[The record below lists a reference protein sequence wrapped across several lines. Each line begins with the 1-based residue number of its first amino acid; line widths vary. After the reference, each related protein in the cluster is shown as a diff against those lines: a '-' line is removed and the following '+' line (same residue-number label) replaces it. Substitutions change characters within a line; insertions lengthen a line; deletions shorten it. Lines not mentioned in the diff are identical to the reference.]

1 MSETNDAK
9 VTAMPEEREAAMDAR
24 ELAQVTGETPPADT
38 LDAPAELV
46 MPTEP
51 ELRSTSSPT
60 S

>member
-38 LDAPAELV
+38 LDAPVEFV

-51 ELRSTSSPT
+51 EL
-60 S
+60 